1 MIIRKHLGVDVV
13 HAARER
19 IKKIFKNNLPVLVSF
34 SGGKDS
40 IVLADIVYK
49 LAISGQIDK
58 SLIEVVFIDEEAVY
72 DEVIELTKKWRK
84 KFMSAGIKFTW
95 YCIEVKHFNALN
107 TLADEESFIC
117 WDRFKKD
124 DWIRPMPDFAVK
136 DHPLLI
142 PRKDNYQSFM
152 GRVNEIEGSLSIMGT
167 RAAES
172 VQRLTNFAKQI
183 TPFARDVRTSPIYD
197 MTDKDVWKYIKDNN
211 LEIPNVYENLYRIG
225 TGKNQLRMSQFFSI
239 DTVKS
244 LTKLDEIYPNLM
256 NRIKKREP
264 NAYIVQLYWDSEMFG
279 RSSRRRRKNEAL
291 QKGEQKNY
299 RNEVFKLINNPDLLE
314 SDDKKKLASQ
324 FKALI
329 VRFGTL
335 WDEKAYKKAYE
346 IMMTGDPKRRSYR
359 AFFTSLFSKAGG
371 GFKKK

>member
-1 MIIRKHLGVDVV
+1 MIVRKHLGVDVV
-13 HAARER
+13 YAARER
-19 IKKIFKNNLPVLVSF
+19 IKKIFENNLPVIVSF

-40 IVLADIVYK
+40 IVLADLVYQ
-49 LAISGQIDK
+49 LAVSGQIDK
-58 SLIEVVFIDEEAVY
+58 SLVEVVFIDEEAVY

-84 KFMSAGIKFTW
+84 KFMSAGMKFTW

-107 TLADEESFIC
+107 TLAEEESFIC

-124 DWIRPMPDFAVK
+124 DWVRPMPNFAVK

-142 PRKDNYQSFM
+142 PRKDNYQAFV

-167 RAAES
+167 RVAES
-172 VQRLTNFAKQI
+172 IQRLTNFAKQI

-279 RSSRRRRKNEAL
+279 RSSSRRRKNEAL

-299 RNEVFKLINNPDLLE
+299 RNEVFKLINNPNLLE
-314 SDDKKKLASQ
+314 SDNKKKLASL
-324 FKALI
+324 FKSVI

-335 WDEKAYKKAYE
+335 LDEKEYKKAYE
-346 IMMTGDPKRRSYR
+346 IMMTGDPKLRSYR
-359 AFFTSLFSKAGG
+359 AFFSSLFSKAGG